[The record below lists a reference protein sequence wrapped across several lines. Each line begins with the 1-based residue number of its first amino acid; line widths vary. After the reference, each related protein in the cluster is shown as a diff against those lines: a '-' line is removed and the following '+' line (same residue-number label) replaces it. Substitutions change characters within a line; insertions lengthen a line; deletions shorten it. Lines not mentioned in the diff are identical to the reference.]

1 LVVTSNKSCL
11 VVLYAASNE
20 TINNKKIKSNDSH
33 SGQTAR
39 LENTIRSLHQERTKI
54 KDFITEI
61 NRLENLVNYNDT
73 KLLNVLGLMMKCDEA
88 SPYYTKLESMYEEA
102 TTIKHAT
109 NVTLQLKKFSYD
121 EYLASLAVNDTAPKV
136 ISLKQ
141 AENVSVLG
149 NDGVATIVLDNSE
162 QINENGGEELSD
174 EDDDNNE
181 SDSDSDSE

>member
-1 LVVTSNKSCL
+1 M
-11 VVLYAASNE
+11 YAASNE
-20 TINNKKIKSNDSH
+20 TQKDKKQKSNDSH

-54 KDFITEI
+54 KDFITDI
-61 NRLENLVNYNDT
+61 NRMENLVNYNDT
-73 KLLNVLGLMMKCDEA
+73 KILNVVGLMMKCDES
-88 SPYYTKLESMYEEA
+88 SPYYSKLQAMYDEA

-109 NVTLQLKKFSYD
+109 NVSLQLKKYSYD

-136 ISLKQ
+136 ISVKQ
-141 AENVSVLG
+141 TENVSVLG

-162 QINENGGEELSD
+162 QMNKNEGEEMLD
-174 EDDDNNE
+174 VDDDNDDDNND